1 MATFK
6 YTAFDE
12 NEKNLKGFINA
23 SDSDEARLILI
34 NRGLNPLNIEKT
46 LQKRSKVRIS
56 NNNLSI
62 FTKQMSA
69 LLSAGT
75 PIEKC
80 LVLLSKQSSNS
91 KFSQILLSINEDI
104 TEGNSLS
111 SSMKKYPS
119 IFDEIYTS
127 TIYAG
132 ETSASLSEVFHD
144 LSIYLD
150 KEAKIR
156 SQVVGALIY
165 PAVLFFVSIAVIYSL
180 LSFVLPQVVEQFIS
194 SNVELPLLTQTL
206 LAFSEVFP
214 IIVATTLL
222 ILIGIY
228 VVQITNIIP
237 QKYQLMISKYFLFI
251 PLIGPIIL
259 YDQTAR
265 FCSSMRLMTKAG
277 LNTIDSL
284 QIAQNT
290 FKNKY
295 LKSQVEKVVN
305 KVIAGTSISKAFA
318 QVQIFP
324 EVFQQLLSSGDL
336 GSQVSEMFEK
346 TKEFLDQEVDTRR
359 NLLLTLLQPIVILTM
374 GVFVM
379 LIVLSIML
387 PLLQMNNLIFSI

>member
-111 SSMKKYPS
+111 SSLKKYPS

-144 LSIYLD
+144 LLIYLD

-180 LSFVLPQVVEQFIS
+180 LSFVLPQVVEQFVS